1 MRTDSVCEER
11 SCAGLRNV
19 DDCVLVRAGGLQ
31 TEGYCDGFG
40 GFDRLTVERSG
51 LVMPL
56 ADGVRGGGDE
66 ERWTGRLIDVLDA
79 AVTGDDG
86 A

>member
-1 MRTDSVCEER
+1 MLVC
-11 SCAGLRNV
+11 A
-19 DDCVLVRAGGLQ
+19 DGLQ

-40 GFDRLTVERSG
+40 RFDRLTVERGG
-51 LVMPL
+51 LVTPL
-56 ADGVRGGGDE
+56 ADRVRGGGDE
-66 ERWTGRLIDVLDA
+66 EGRTRHLIDVLDA